1 MNKIHNEAKKL
12 YRSLKGNINIP
23 SLIKY
28 IEKFGYSVVFFH
40 TEEGDEILRA
50 YGLTH
55 EDKKAFTY
63 CGTTKMVFIDG
74 NLPTRNQ
81 IYSLLHECGHISLR
95 HIGDDDID
103 LFDSREIENEAEA
116 FAYTVLNYHKIADKQ
131 FIPLFVAGGAL
142 ILMQGIKLY
151 NLKRAR
157 RAEG

>member
-1 MNKIHNEAKKL
+1 MNKIHTQANKL

-23 SLIKY
+23 NLIKY
-28 IEKFGYSVVFFH
+28 IESFGYSVVFFH

-74 NLPTRNQ
+74 RLPTSSQ

-95 HIGDDDID
+95 HIGDGDID
-103 LFDSREIENEAEA
+103 LLDSRVIENEAEA
-116 FAYTVLNYHKIADKQ
+116 FAYMVLNYHKIAEKQ
-131 FIPLFVAGGAL
+131 NIPLFIAGGAL
-142 ILMQGIKLY
+142 ILMQGVKLY

-157 RAEG
+157 RAEK